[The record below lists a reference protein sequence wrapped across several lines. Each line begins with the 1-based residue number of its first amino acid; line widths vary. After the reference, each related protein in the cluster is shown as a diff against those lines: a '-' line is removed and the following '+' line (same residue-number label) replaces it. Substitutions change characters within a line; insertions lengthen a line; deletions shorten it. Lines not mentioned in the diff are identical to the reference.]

1 MGGSTKQFII
11 NLDPQKVVSTGL
23 SIPTI
28 ESALKNITNPGGVG
42 VLLQKTTEFPVSLL
56 PVSSTT
62 QTLSNVPLG
71 KKTDGAN
78 VLLSDVAI
86 VTSGSNAQRR
96 GDAIIDG
103 KPGVIIRISK
113 VPNANTVALT
123 ADIESTVSSLE
134 KELPAGYELHP

>member
-1 MGGSTKQFII
+1 M
-11 NLDPQKVVSTGL
+11 
-23 SIPTI
+23 
-28 ESALKNITNPGGVG
+28 
-42 VLLQKTTEFPVSLL
+42 
-56 PVSSTT
+56 
-62 QTLSNVPLG
+62 PLG

-103 KPGVIIRISK
+103 KPGVIVRISK

-123 ADIESTVSSLE
+123 ADIESAVSSLE
-134 KELPAGYELHP
+134 KELPAGYEMHP